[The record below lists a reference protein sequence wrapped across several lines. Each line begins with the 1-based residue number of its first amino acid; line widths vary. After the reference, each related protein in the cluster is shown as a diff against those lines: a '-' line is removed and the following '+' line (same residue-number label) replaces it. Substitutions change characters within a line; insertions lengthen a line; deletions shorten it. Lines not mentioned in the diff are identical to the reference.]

1 MQTSRVLSQAE
12 EKALLAQPNTDYPV
26 ELRNLAIL
34 QLFLKH
40 GLRLSEQLSL
50 KWEHTDLSSG
60 TIYIS
65 GSNGI
70 RDRHVQLSGRTKE
83 TVTAWKRR
91 QASEIQKRVFARDT
105 GGEPEYVLTNLKGGR
120 ITRRYI
126 RRMVNGNGND
136 ADIDGDVTINTL
148 RKTFASNLYDKTE
161 NIRQVQKALG
171 HEDLSTTMMF
181 TGIVPSQ
188 LKQEPLPEMFNRQHR
203 SHH

>member
-1 MQTSRVLSQAE
+1 MLENSRVLSEGQE
-12 EKALLAQPNTDYPV
+12 EALLEQPNTEYPV

-34 QLFLKH
+34 QLFLKN
-40 GLRLSEQLSL
+40 GLRLSEQRAL

-60 TIYIS
+60 TIYIN

-70 RDRHVQLSGRTKE
+70 RDRHAQLTGRTNE
-83 TVTAWKRR
+83 TLTAWKRR
-91 QASEIQKRVFARDT
+91 QANEIQKRVFARDA
-105 GGEPEYVLTNLKGGR
+105 GDEPEYVLTNLRGGR

-126 RRMVNGNGND
+126 RRMVNGNGTD
-136 ADIDGDVTINTL
+136 ADIDGEVTINTL

-188 LKQEPLPEMFNRQHR
+188 LKQEPLPEMFKR
-203 SHH
+203 